1 MDQLIVI
8 VNNDGLIRELF
19 IMMVRKSGFQ
29 ISQKFGFPISQI
41 FGFPYYSEICFSD
54 LPDIQFSGKPNY
66 PVFRFCRLSGKASLR
81 PIHLLIAV
89 TGYRY
94 LNNWI
99 FQNSTLIF
107 TKNFIFPVH
116 YVHDSCQPVLLYDP
130 VLFQICTRRTGS
142 GCMRWP
148 TRCPNHRP
156 APPVRTPPSQRPCR
170 HQWVSG
176 TPHAPPVRTPPSWRL
191 CRGQWVCGAPFF
203 NFLSCTPCLD
213 TPILAAVSPPMGMR
227 SAFFTFQRQFCRQWA
242 CGAPFLHVSGSFAAN

>member
-81 PIHLLIAV
+81 PIHLSIAV

-94 LNNWI
+94 SNNWI

-107 TKNFIFPVH
+107 TKISFFPFIMYMIPVNLSSSMIPSCFR
-116 YVHDSCQPVLLYDP
+116 YV
-130 VLFQICTRRTGS
+130 
-142 GCMRWP
+142 
-148 TRCPNHRP
+148 
-156 APPVRTPPSQRPCR
+156 
-170 HQWVSG
+170 
-176 TPHAPPVRTPPSWRL
+176 
-191 CRGQWVCGAPFF
+191 RGGQEAAACADLRGAPTTALHP
-203 NFLSCTPCLD
+203 LSGHPHL
-213 TPILAAVSPPMGMR
+213 
-227 SAFFTFQRQFCRQWA
+227 
-242 CGAPFLHVSGSFAAN
+242 SGRVATNG